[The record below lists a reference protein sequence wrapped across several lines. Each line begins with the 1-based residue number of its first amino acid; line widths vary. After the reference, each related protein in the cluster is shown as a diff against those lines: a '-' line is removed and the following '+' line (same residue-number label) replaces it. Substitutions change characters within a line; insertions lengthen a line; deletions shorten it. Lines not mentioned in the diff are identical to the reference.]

1 MSTERCN
8 DSDSTSTGNHHDMY
22 HDHRITHDITPSRCL
37 DLTQCTLTMASKE
50 NTNMEER
57 RGGISLPPSTQP
69 ARRQVT
75 FWRNGFTF
83 GEGPLMS
90 YEDPKNAAVL
100 QDILSGQVPPTLLD
114 AQPGQ
119 LVELAVSKRTNED
132 YVAEPKEPSDDSEA
146 GVV

>member
-1 MSTERCN
+1 
-8 DSDSTSTGNHHDMY
+8 
-22 HDHRITHDITPSRCL
+22 
-37 DLTQCTLTMASKE
+37 MASKE

-57 RGGISLPPSTQP
+57 RGGISLPPSTQCP
-69 ARRQVT
+69 HAPSNVT